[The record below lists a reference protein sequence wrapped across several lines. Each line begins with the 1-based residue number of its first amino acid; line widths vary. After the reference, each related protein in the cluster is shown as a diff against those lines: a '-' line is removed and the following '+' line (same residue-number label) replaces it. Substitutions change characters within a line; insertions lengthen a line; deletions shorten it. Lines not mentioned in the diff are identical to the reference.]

1 MCIVHASYICAV
13 GLCCE
18 QQQHA
23 HTRWVSCGI
32 QRSHLWL
39 YRKDVLAYRWQG
51 GDEIDRCALSD
62 VHECAPFLKNYVDNR
77 VWMRPNWFGQCIFG
91 FGIVKICNWKYYGWH
106 IMSVR
111 TIFKFQCEMHGV
123 SRRILFFFVFSL
135 DWVVLMS
142 FSIRFISICR
152 TKISLLRSYSTDT
165 FRCRRYIIVHNQFW
179 RLDNSGDGG
188 TTRH

>member
-1 MCIVHASYICAV
+1 MLHTRIWAV

-32 QRSHLWL
+32 RRSHLWL

-123 SRRILFFFVFSL
+123 SRRILYFFCVFSRL
-135 DWVVLMS
+135 GCSHEFFGSIHFYLQDKN
-142 FSIRFISICR
+142 FSAP
-152 TKISLLRSYSTDT
+152 KL
-165 FRCRRYIIVHNQFW
+165 
-179 RLDNSGDGG
+179 
-188 TTRH
+188 